1 MEEIN
6 TFRYLQ
12 ENIYVV
18 LSLLCHIPGYHWLW
32 ERSQRKPSEMRYL
45 MAFSETN
52 KRRLASL
59 SSSCLLISS
68 AGSCPVCAC
77 ACVRACVCTCAC
89 VCMCACVF
97 PAVVLIIC
105 FCAEGAPE
113 EAPADSGGDE
123 AERNYCNEETTGVN
137 GMSVFGWLCGRE
149 PKERK
154 G

>member
-1 MEEIN
+1 
-6 TFRYLQ
+6 
-12 ENIYVV
+12 
-18 LSLLCHIPGYHWLW
+18 
-32 ERSQRKPSEMRYL
+32 

-52 KRRLASL
+52 KKRLASL

-68 AGSCPVCAC
+68 AGSCPV
-77 ACVRACVCTCAC
+77 
-89 VCMCACVF
+89 CACVF